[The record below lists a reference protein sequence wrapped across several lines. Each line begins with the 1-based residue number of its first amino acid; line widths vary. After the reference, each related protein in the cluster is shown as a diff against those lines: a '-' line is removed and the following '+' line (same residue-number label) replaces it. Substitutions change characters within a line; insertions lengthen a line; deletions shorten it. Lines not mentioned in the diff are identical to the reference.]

1 MNDFYLVENTS
12 DVYAFLKL
20 TADDPNLLA
29 ILYYM
34 DEEGNLT
41 GSTGFGVYANDSFD
55 LIGLPPGQYAIVIG
69 SADGEA
75 RGAYNLHW
83 NRSNPFRQENEEVI
97 PLIIS
102 DDLMQIVLY
111 YNDEKILNN
120 GYNVVSDYSYEYK
133 RELVVPKGYGYFKTS
148 ISRVYDTGDMFI
160 GNFSYEDRLSSYS
173 TNNALIIEVKRAIYT
188 YVDRYYQNINGN
200 VTSWMYWEDPITG
213 LTSPRILGDSYYDE
227 DMGPHYVVFDL
238 DTNELVDFVSI
249 LNYPYMRLGREPNM
263 SNLRQ
268 FK

>member
-1 MNDFYLVENTS
+1 M
-12 DVYAFLKL
+12 
-20 TADDPNLLA
+20 
-29 ILYYM
+29 
-34 DEEGNLT
+34 
-41 GSTGFGVYANDSFD
+41 
-55 LIGLPPGQYAIVIG
+55 
-69 SADGEA
+69 
-75 RGAYNLHW
+75 
-83 NRSNPFRQENEEVI
+83 
-97 PLIIS
+97 
-102 DDLMQIVLY
+102 
-111 YNDEKILNN
+111 
-120 GYNVVSDYSYEYK
+120 
-133 RELVVPKGYGYFKTS
+133 
-148 ISRVYDTGDMFI
+148 
-160 GNFSYEDRLSSYS
+160 GNFSYKDRLSSYS

-249 LNYPYMRLGREPNM
+249 LNYPYIRLGREPNM